1 MKKVIYTVIQI
12 LFNSCKSLLSHKK
25 DGMPQKPERME
36 QREKTTELNYFE
48 NPRYANKPSKFVAED
63 GNYICHFL
71 GSLGSVY
78 EYTPPE
84 QFRMIQRLYD
94 EDGTLRSKTTYILR
108 SPINDEEY
116 DKDGFITKKVDYE
129 LDARCDTIDGMD
141 YLSFF
146 EKEGWYD
153 RSTGQTA
160 FRREPYPL
168 NTGEFTEKV
177 FHCFNFSYDDE
188 GTRMYAQIRHIEN
201 IPQQFLNK
209 YGTTGEDGTKYL
221 KDKNGNLPKGS
232 LIVVY
237 IIDIPTGTYKVD
249 WEYILYIE

>member
-1 MKKVIYTVIQI
+1 MKKQI
-12 LFNSCKSLLSHKK
+12 FILLLLLFTSCTSFLSQEK
-25 DGMPQKPERME
+25 DGKQQDSGNME

-48 NPRYANKPSKFVAED
+48 NPRYANKPSEFVAED
-63 GNYICHFL
+63 GNYICHFP
-71 GSLGSVY
+71 GSVY

-108 SPINDEEY
+108 SPINDVEC
-116 DKDGFITKKVDYE
+116 DKDGFITKKVNFE

-168 NTGEFTEKV
+168 NTGEFTEEV
-177 FHCFNFSYDDE
+177 FRCFEFSYDD
-188 GTRMYAQIRHIEN
+188 TTMYVQIYHIKN

-209 YGTTGEDGTKYL
+209 YGTTSEDGITYL
-221 KDKNGNLPKGS
+221 KAKNGDLPRGT
-232 LIVVY
+232 LIVTY
-237 IIDIPTGTYKVD
+237 IIDITTGGTYKVD
-249 WEYILYIE
+249 WEYIFYEE

>member
-1 MKKVIYTVIQI
+1 MKKVIYIVILL
-12 LFNSCKSLLSHKK
+12 LFTSCTSFLSHGK
-25 DGMPQKPERME
+25 DGMQQKTECME

-48 NPRYANKPSKFVAED
+48 NPRYADKPSEFVAED
-63 GNYICHFL
+63 GNYICHFP
-71 GSLGSVY
+71 GSVY

-108 SPINDEEY
+108 SPINNVECDR
-116 DKDGFITKKVDYE
+116 DGFITKKVNFE
-129 LDARCDTIDGMD
+129 LDVRCDTIDGMD
-141 YLSFF
+141 YLYFF

-168 NTGEFTEKV
+168 NTGEFTKKV
-177 FHCFNFSYDDE
+177 FRCFEFSYDD
-188 GTRMYAQIRHIEN
+188 TTMYVQIYHIKN

-209 YGTTGEDGTKYL
+209 YGTKREDGITYL
-221 KDKNGNLPKGS
+221 KDKNGDSPRGT
-232 LIVVY
+232 LIVTY
-237 IIDIPTGTYKVD
+237 IIDITTGGTYKVD
-249 WEYILYIE
+249 WEYIFYEE

>member
-1 MKKVIYTVIQI
+1 MRKIIYITLLLLLFTSSVLLFFKK
-12 LFNSCKSLLSHKK
+12 NESES
-25 DGMPQKPERME
+25 QKPEHME
-36 QREKTTELNYFE
+36 QKEKTTELNYFE
-48 NPRYANKPSKFVAED
+48 NPRYANKPSEFVAED
-63 GNYICHFL
+63 GNYICHFP
-71 GSLGSVY
+71 GSVY

-108 SPINDEEY
+108 SPINNVECDR
-116 DKDGFITKKVDYE
+116 DGFITKKVDIE

-168 NTGEFTEKV
+168 NTGEFTEEV
-177 FHCFNFSYDDE
+177 FRCFEFSYDD
-188 GTRMYAQIRHIEN
+188 TTMYVQIYHIKN

-209 YGTTGEDGTKYL
+209 YGTKREDGTTYL
-221 KDKNGNLPKGS
+221 KDKNGDSPRGT
-232 LIVVY
+232 LIVTY
-237 IIDIPTGTYKVD
+237 IIDITTGGTYKVD
-249 WEYILYIE
+249 WEYIFYEE